1 MGLMYLFPT
10 EENESEQISIDL
22 EKRTVILK
30 SYGLPW
36 IFWGYLAA
44 ILVVIFAMYLAV
56 HDPILKLKSSE
67 DLLNVKLAY
76 LVEWTLYLTPVVL
89 LGFFLY
95 EKILAK
101 TGNQIKVTH
110 KVFFI
115 PLYSYTLQLSSN
127 EDLLIEHFLESPNVA
142 KMQNRPEL
150 RGFENKGYF
159 ELRALVGN
167 QKKLIDRHSRRQ
179 DLVKIKEI
187 LSKV

>member
-10 EENESEQISIDL
+10 EENESEQIKIDP
-22 EKRTVILK
+22 EKKQVILR

-44 ILVVIFAMYLAV
+44 VLVVIFAMYLAIR
-56 HDPILKLKSSE
+56 DPLIKLKMSE
-67 DLLNVKLAY
+67 DLINVKLAY
-76 LVEWTLYLTPVVL
+76 IVEWTLYLTPVIL

-95 EKILAK
+95 EKIIAK
-101 TGNQIKVTH
+101 NQLEITITH

-115 PLYSYTLQLSSN
+115 PFYSYKLKIQTNQ
-127 EDLLIEHFLESPNVA
+127 DLVIEHFLESPNVA

-159 ELRALVGN
+159 ELRAIVGN
-167 QKKLIDRHSRRQ
+167 NKKLVDRHSRRQ

>member
-10 EENESEQISIDL
+10 EENESEQISINP
-22 EKRTVILK
+22 ETKTVILR

-44 ILVVIFAMYLAV
+44 ILVVMFAMYLAIR
-56 HDPILKLKSSE
+56 DPLIKLKMSE
-67 DLLNVKLAY
+67 DLINVRLAY

-89 LGFFLY
+89 IGFFLY
-95 EKILAK
+95 EKILTK
-101 TGNQIKVTH
+101 TSKQIKITH
-110 KVFFI
+110 KAFFI
-115 PLYSYTLQLSSN
+115 PLYSYKIDLQSN
-127 EDLLIEHFLESPNVA
+127 DDLVIEHFLESPNVA

-159 ELRALVGN
+159 ELRAIVGN
-167 QKKLIDRHSRRQ
+167 KKKLIDRHSRRQ
-179 DLVKIKEI
+179 DLVKIKDI